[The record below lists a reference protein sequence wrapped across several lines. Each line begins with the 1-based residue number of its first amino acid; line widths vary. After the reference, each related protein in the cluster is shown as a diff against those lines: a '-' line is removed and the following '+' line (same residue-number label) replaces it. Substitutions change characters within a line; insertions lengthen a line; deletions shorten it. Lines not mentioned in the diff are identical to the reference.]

1 MPKSGKHLQAY
12 RIYKF
17 GIGPV

>member
-1 MPKSGKHLQAY
+1 MPKSGKHLQAD